1 MHGMSWQNL
10 MMLTATI
17 PSLNTDK
24 DGKPVKTISFFE
36 MGKTLMSG
44 KKI

>member
-17 PSLNTDK
+17 PSMNTDK
-24 DGKPVKTISFFE
+24 DGKPIKTMSMFE
-36 MGKTLMSG
+36 MGKKLMKG
-44 KKI
+44 EGI